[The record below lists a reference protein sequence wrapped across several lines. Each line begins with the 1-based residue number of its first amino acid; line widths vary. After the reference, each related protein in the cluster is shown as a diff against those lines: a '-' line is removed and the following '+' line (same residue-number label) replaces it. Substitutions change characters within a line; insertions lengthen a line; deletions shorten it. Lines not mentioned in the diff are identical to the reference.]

1 MKKPLGLAV
10 LAATLFTVSAHAAT
24 FDFSYTFA
32 DSRVI
37 TGRLDGTANG
47 NLVTDLSNIYV
58 KVNGVDFAGSGSLL
72 AARYDGTRWRD
83 DAVVSFTGLENNFLF
98 TDGSF
103 AGSYDVN
110 YFTQRSGP
118 GLDFSWVES
127 TRGFKSSEI
136 YTVTPGGTLARWR
149 LTAVTAVPEP
159 ETYAMLLA
167 GLGLLGAVARRRR
180 QA

>member
-10 LAATLFTVSAHAAT
+10 LAAMLVTASAHAAT

-32 DSRVI
+32 NSTQV

-47 NLVTDLSNIYV
+47 NLVTGLSNIFV
-58 KVNGVDFAGSGSLL
+58 KINGVDFAGSGALL
-72 AARYDGTRWRD
+72 AARFDGTRWHND
-83 DAVVSFTGLENNFLF
+83 PVVSFTGLQNNFSFSDGLF
-98 TDGSF
+98 P
-103 AGSYDVN
+103 GSYDVN

-118 GLDFSWVES
+118 GADFSWLES

-136 YTVTPGGTLARWR
+136 YSVTAEGTLSRWR
-149 LTAVTAVPEP
+149 LTAVSAVREP
-159 ETYAMLLA
+159 ETYAMLFG